1 MSKLT
6 LKEWAARQ
14 YHTPPCAK
22 TLRHWVKRGWI
33 QPVPVRVGRP
43 YWVDSTARVVSPHRH
58 LRPDPVLPRAYLSAP
73 PLAVGCVHQEGRS
86 NILPSLHT

>member
-14 YHTPPCAK
+14 YHTPPCGK
-22 TLRHWVKRGWI
+22 TLRHWIKRGWI

-43 YWVDSTARVVSPHRH
+43 YWVDAKARFVGACRAVSDAIGRDIE
-58 LRPDPVLPRAYLSAP
+58 RKRD
-73 PLAVGCVHQEGRS
+73 EGE
-86 NILPSLHT
+86 PW

>member
-6 LKEWAARQ
+6 LKEWAARN

-33 QPVPVRVGRP
+33 QPVPFREGRP
-43 YWVDSTARVVSPHRH
+43 YWVDAK
-58 LRPDPVLPRAYLSAP
+58 AKF
-73 PLAVGCVHQEGRS
+73 VGQS
-86 NILPSLHT
+86 Q